1 MMHHHKYRLEELNNM
16 MPYERQIY
24 VSMLI
29 EAVKDE
35 NERVRKQNA
44 QFKK

>member
-24 VSMLI
+24 VSLLI
-29 EAVKDE
+29 EEVKKE
-35 NERVRKQNA
+35 NERVRKQNN
-44 QFKK
+44 QLK